1 MPVSRR
7 SILCYRIQLKAPAF
21 NQLIANVPIAA
32 CCKISRTEA
41 ANFWQW
47 KGEYAPSANAGE
59 FDSALVL
66 HLQHAFVDNAN
77 TRITKR
83 HC

>member
-7 SILCYRIQLKAPAF
+7 SILCHRIQLKAPAF

-47 KGEYAPSANAGE
+47 KGEYAPSANAGGVR
-59 FDSALVL
+59 FGTCLALTTCV
-66 HLQHAFVDNAN
+66 
-77 TRITKR
+77 R
-83 HC
+83 